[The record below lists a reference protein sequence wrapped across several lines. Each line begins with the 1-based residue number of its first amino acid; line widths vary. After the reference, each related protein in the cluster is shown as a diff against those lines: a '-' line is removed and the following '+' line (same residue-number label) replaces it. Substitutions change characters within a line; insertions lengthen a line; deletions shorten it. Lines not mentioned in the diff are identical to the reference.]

1 MNAKKINANG
11 SNNTEEIQEHNKS
24 KTYKIG
30 QDTVLA
36 AGLLELDAGLEVD
49 VP

>member
-1 MNAKKINANG
+1 MQMDPTTLKKYK
-11 SNNTEEIQEHNKS
+11 NKS
-24 KTYKIG
+24 KKYKIG